1 MSVDGCWQEQEQVQ
15 APGPAWFQVQDS
27 LELEQEPHKL
37 EQQLEHYRLEQEEV
51 EHCRLEQ
58 EQVEHC
64 KLEQE
69 QVELHMQE
77 LEQEPHMRTAECCR
91 QVQVQEV
98 S

>member
-37 EQQLEHYRLEQEEV
+37 EQQLEHYRLE
-51 EHCRLEQ
+51 L

-64 KLEQE
+64 RLEQE